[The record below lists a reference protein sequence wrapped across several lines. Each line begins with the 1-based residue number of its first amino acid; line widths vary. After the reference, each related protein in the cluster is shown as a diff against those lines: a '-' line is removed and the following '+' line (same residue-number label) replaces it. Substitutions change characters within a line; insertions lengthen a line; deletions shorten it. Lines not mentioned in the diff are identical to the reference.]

1 MQKHTPVI
9 VSERSAFT
17 LIEMIGVLA
26 IMSILAAMIAPNVI
40 KSIRESKISS
50 AIASV
55 NAAQIAATHYY
66 QRYERIPADTEIIQV
81 LNYKADP
88 NGDPPQEYTPEV
100 GNRDLGDML
109 VYQTQLLEQE
119 SVPIGRPTS
128 TLTFAIGSSPVGTTL
143 IGGVAYSGTVDSMI
157 FDSAGKAVL
166 VAYYFMPNLTTREA
180 AGLAIKVNGPFG
192 ADALTELDFIEA
204 SLAGN
209 GIAQKG
215 GLEGANAWFTPGDQ
229 SGEYHAYVYVFHQ

>member
-66 QRYERIPADTEIIQV
+66 QRYERIPADTEIV
-81 LNYKADP
+81 ESLYHHLP
-88 NGDPPQEYTPEV
+88 T
-100 GNRDLGDML
+100 DMR
-109 VYQTQLLEQE
+109 
-119 SVPIGRPTS
+119 G
-128 TLTFAIGSSPVGTTL
+128 
-143 IGGVAYSGTVDSMI
+143 
-157 FDSAGKAVL
+157 
-166 VAYYFMPNLTTREA
+166 A
-180 AGLAIKVNGPFG
+180 AGRSVLAHLEHMVETERARLIFNGEKNG
-192 ADALTELDFIEA
+192 RFIR
-204 SLAGN
+204 
-209 GIAQKG
+209 I
-215 GLEGANAWFTPGDQ
+215 
-229 SGEYHAYVYVFHQ
+229 

>member
-1 MQKHTPVI
+1 MHKHTSVI
-9 VSERSAFT
+9 TSKHSAFT

-55 NAAQIAATHYY
+55 SAAQIAATNYY
-66 QRYERIPADTEIIQV
+66 QRYDRIPADTEITQV

-88 NGDPPQEYTPEV
+88 NGDPPGQYTPEV

-119 SVPIGRPTS
+119 GVPIGRPTS
-128 TLTFAIGSSPVGTTL
+128 TLTFAIGSSPVGATL
-143 IGGVAYSGTVDSMI
+143 IGGANYSGTIDSMI
-157 FDSAGKAVL
+157 FESAGKAVL

-180 AGLAIKVNGPFG
+180 AGLAIKINGPFG

-229 SGEYHAYVYVFHQ
+229 FGEYHAYVYIFHQ

>member
-1 MQKHTPVI
+1 MRKYTPVI
-9 VSERSAFT
+9 TSKHSAFT

-55 NAAQIAATHYY
+55 NAQIAATHYY

-128 TLTFAIGSSPVGTTL
+128 TLTFAIGSSPVGTAL
-143 IGGVAYSGTVDSMI
+143 IGGVTYSGTIDSMI

-229 SGEYHAYVYVFHQ
+229 PGEYHAYVYVFHQ